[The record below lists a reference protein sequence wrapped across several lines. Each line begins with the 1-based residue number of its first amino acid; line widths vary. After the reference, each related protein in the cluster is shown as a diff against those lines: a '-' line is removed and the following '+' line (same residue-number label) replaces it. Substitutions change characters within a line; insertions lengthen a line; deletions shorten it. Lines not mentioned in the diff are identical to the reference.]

1 MRHVFAA
8 AFLSVIAFSPANAA
22 TGHWYCTGDGIKSW
36 TSDAAASDAHGWKY
50 DGDRAAYHDKGHCK
64 AAM

>member
-36 TSDAAASDAHGWKY
+36 TAGAATDAHGWSY
-50 DGDRAAYHDKGHCK
+50 DGDRTSWHDKGHCK
-64 AAM
+64 SAM